1 MYKHHFISRSI
12 LVLICA
18 LATQRISF
26 CKEPAEQ
33 QPSTQQTTSTNNS
46 YTKKLSYPT
55 ARWKKVQRTL
65 LRDGITLQLEVE
77 PLEQHALSSMAH
89 AGTALRVRLA
99 VNDSATH
106 TPLTGLHPSLW
117 MSLDAGENA

>member
-26 CKEPAEQ
+26 CKEPDEQ
-33 QPSTQQTTSTNNS
+33 QPSTQTTTSTNNS
-46 YTKKLSYPT
+46 STKTLSYPT
-55 ARWKKVQRTL
+55 AHWKKVQRTL

-77 PLEQHALSSMAH
+77 PLEQHALSSRAH
-89 AGTALRVRLA
+89 EGPVQGVRRP
-99 VNDSATH
+99 VNA
-106 TPLTGLHPSLW
+106 
-117 MSLDAGENA
+117 